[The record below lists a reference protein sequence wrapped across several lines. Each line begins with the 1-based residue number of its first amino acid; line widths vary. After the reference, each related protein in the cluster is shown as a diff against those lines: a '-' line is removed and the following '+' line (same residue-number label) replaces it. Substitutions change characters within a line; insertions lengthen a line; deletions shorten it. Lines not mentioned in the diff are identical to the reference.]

1 MLRGVVGKR
10 LSNSEL
16 HLKRLEEAEAAER
29 DEKPKGI
36 FELFPPD
43 EDAPLTR
50 DGDAADGDDASSSS

>member
-1 MLRGVVGKR
+1 MLPAVVGKR

-16 HLKRLEEAEAAER
+16 HLKRLEEAAAAER

-50 DGDAADGDDASSSS
+50 DGDADDDASSSS